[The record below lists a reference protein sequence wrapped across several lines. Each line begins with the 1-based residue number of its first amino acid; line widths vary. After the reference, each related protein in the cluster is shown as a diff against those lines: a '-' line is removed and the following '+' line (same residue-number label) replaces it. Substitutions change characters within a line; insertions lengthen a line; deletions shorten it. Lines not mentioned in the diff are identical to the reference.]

1 MSDTPISKVN
11 VEALVE
17 KMLANSDINIKLLP
31 DSIERKLYK
40 NVIIGILSTMDEIL
54 STMTLNVGGV
64 QLKLDLV
71 AADST
76 APVVSNS
83 ELLSTLLESVSL
95 NVAGHS
101 LKASVVVNEN
111 LLE

>member
-17 KMLANSDINIKLLP
+17 KMLGNDQINIAMLP
-31 DSIERKLYK
+31 DAIERKLYT
-40 NVIIGILSTMDEIL
+40 NVITGMLATMDEVL
-54 STMTLNVGGV
+54 STMTLNVGGT

-71 AADST
+71 AADSA
-76 APVVSNS
+76 APTVSNS
-83 ELLSTLLESVSL
+83 DLLSTLLQSVSL
-95 NVAGHS
+95 DVAGHS
-101 LKASVVVNEN
+101 LKASVAVNEN

>member
-17 KMLANSDINIKLLP
+17 KMLENDQINIAMLP
-31 DSIERKLYK
+31 DSIERKLYT
-40 NVIIGILSTMDEIL
+40 NVITGMLAAMDEVLSTMK
-54 STMTLNVGGV
+54 LNIGGT

-71 AADST
+71 AADSA
-76 APVVSNS
+76 APTVSNS
-83 ELLSTLLESVSL
+83 DLLSTILQSVSL
-95 NVAGHS
+95 DVAGHS
-101 LKASVVVNEN
+101 LKASVSVNEN

>member
-17 KMLANSDINIKLLP
+17 KMLANSDINIAILP
-31 DSIERKLYK
+31 DVIERKLYT
-40 NVIIGILSTMDEIL
+40 NVITGMLAAMDEIL
-54 STMTLNVGGV
+54 STMTLNIGGT

-71 AADST
+71 AADSA
-76 APVVSNS
+76 APTVSNS
-83 ELLSTLLESVSL
+83 DLLSTILQSVSL
-95 NVAGHS
+95 DVAGHS
-101 LKASVVVNEN
+101 LKASVSVNEN